1 MPKVLFVNDQSG
13 NALSAAHFD
22 DATDVVETTSASGAI
37 ELLAQQHFDAMVICD
52 TKTDDLSL
60 QKFLHNEAVLD
71 CVPLGVALLDANQCI
86 LKTNQ
91 RLTGWLKKPNLVG
104 LNFLECLG
112 DFMVYG
118 QDPNPL
124 KLVVTKRAP
133 CRATIQFGEE
143 YFSLYVTPILNEKG
157 DCHQMVATL
166 RDATQ
171 EIIQKQKFEAL
182 HRAGA
187 ELTDLRPEEIYQMGF
202 SERIELLIDNIHHY
216 TKDLLNFDVVE
227 IRVLNAETLELK
239 PLLSVGMDSG
249 ITSKA
254 LYAKKEGNGVTG
266 FVAATGK
273 SYLCEDTTEDE
284 LYLDGLMGAKSALT
298 VPLKYHDEIVGT
310 FNVESPVVNRF
321 SAYDLMFLESFANY
335 IAIALNTLELLNAQ
349 RTNATLESIGAI
361 REAVGTPVDEILNH
375 TVQLMASFDSLD
387 AKSAERLEV
396 IAANARAIK
405 SAIRKVGEGMA
416 PANSV
421 PGCVKTEV
429 TSSLKDKSV
438 LVIDSDAG
446 VRESAHKLLEC
457 QGCVVETAHT
467 GDEALMMVRAASRGQ
482 NYHAIIADIR
492 LPDIKGY
499 DLLVKLKEFYKSP
512 PLVLMTGFGYDPA
525 HTLPKAREAGLRA
538 NAILYKPF
546 KLEQVL
552 EILDATVSAS

>member
-1 MPKVLFVNDQSG
+1 M
-13 NALSAAHFD
+13 LSN
-22 DATDVVETTSASGAI
+22 G
-37 ELLAQQHFDAMVICD
+37 C
-52 TKTDDLSL
+52 
-60 QKFLHNEAVLD
+60 
-71 CVPLGVALLDANQCI
+71 G
-86 LKTNQ
+86 
-91 RLTGWLKKPNLVG
+91 
-104 LNFLECLG
+104 EC
-112 DFMVYG
+112 Y
-118 QDPNPL
+118 
-124 KLVVTKRAP
+124 
-133 CRATIQFGEE
+133 
-143 YFSLYVTPILNEKG
+143 
-157 DCHQMVATL
+157 QMVATL
-166 RDATQ
+166 RDATT

-227 IRVLNAETLELK
+227 IRVLNAEM
-239 PLLSVGMDSG
+239 LSVGMDSG
-249 ITSKA
+249 ITSRT

-273 SYLCEDTTEDE
+273 SYLCEDTTEDD
-284 LYLDGLMGAKSALT
+284 LYLDGLVGAKSALT

-349 RTNATLESIGAI
+349 RTNATLESVVAI

-387 AKSAERLEV
+387 PKSAERLEV
-396 IAANARAIK
+396 I
-405 SAIRKVGEGMA
+405 V
-416 PANSV
+416 
-421 PGCVKTEV
+421 
-429 TSSLKDKSV
+429 
-438 LVIDSDAG
+438 DSDAD
-446 VRESAHKLLEC
+446 VRESAHKILEC

-525 HTLPKAREAGLRA
+525 HRA

-552 EILDATVSAS
+552 EILDATVSAP